1 MTPETRTALEGSIEK
16 WRGVL
21 AGTTKERGTLNCPLC
36 HLFNQHAFI
45 WAELNPDKD
54 LELKRCKVPRT
65 CRGCPV
71 EAATGVDNCQRTP
84 YIDYVAAEIYG
95 DEDAMHAAAAAELYF
110 LTSLLPK

>member
-54 LELKRCKVPRT
+54 LELKRC
-65 CRGCPV
+65 
-71 EAATGVDNCQRTP
+71 TP